1 MFKTEQE
8 KFWNEQF
15 GCDYIMR
22 NNNDELLKNK
32 KNMFEQIF
40 KNITDIKSVLE
51 FGANIGLNLKAI
63 ENVYKGPLDITAID
77 INQMSCKLL
86 SETSNY
92 NVVNASI
99 LNYNITSKYDF
110 VLTTG
115 LLIHLDPSILT
126 DVYNIIYNSSSK
138 YICIAEYYNR
148 TPISIDY
155 RGEKDKLFK
164 RDFAGDM
171 LNNFPDIELINYG
184 FIYHKDK
191 NYPLDDIKLF
201 LLEKKN
207 I

>member
-1 MFKTEQE
+1 
-8 KFWNEQF
+8 
-15 GCDYIMR
+15 
-22 NNNDELLKNK
+22 
-32 KNMFEQIF
+32 
-40 KNITDIKSVLE
+40 
-51 FGANIGLNLKAI
+51 
-63 ENVYKGPLDITAID
+63 
-77 INQMSCKLL
+77 MSCKLL

-191 NYPLDDIKLF
+191 NYPLDDITWF